1 MEMIIGLAFLSIL
14 AGGGIAL
21 IRVGAKPRSF
31 SAAANQNAE
40 QPNSSS

>member
-21 IRVGAKPRSF
+21 KREKAKPRSC
-31 SAAANQNAE
+31 STAANQNAE